1 MYGEMAGAL
10 KSLFLSH
17 SPLRSQKQQQQ
28 EQVAG
33 GRRVEKEK
41 GVIDTWVMRMLSS
54 AAAPKLMPIVAHR
67 NNRRTFDIHQNH

>member
-17 SPLRSQKQQQQ
+17 SPLSQKQQQQ

-41 GVIDTWVMRMLSS
+41 GVIDTCVMRMLSS
-54 AAAPKLMPIVAHR
+54 VAAPKLMPVVAHR